1 MTFQQIRRERASS
14 DKAQGL
20 PSIPV
25 PQRPS
30 LPSRTNSAPVG
41 ALFQLDS
48 SSKMTSMMPKDA
60 GLKNLVRQQTLPEE
74 EMLSTAGSPTAIP
87 QRVSDEVWFTWMEGV
102 LYGSLG

>member
-20 PSIPV
+20 PSVSV

-48 SSKMTSMMPKDA
+48 SSKMTSMTTKDA
-60 GLKNLVRQQTLPEE
+60 GLKKLVRQQTVPEE
-74 EMLSTAGSPTAIP
+74 EMLSTTGSPTAIA
-87 QRVSDEVWFTWMEGV
+87 QRVSDEVWFTWTEG
-102 LYGSLG
+102 LYSGDLG